1 MNLVS
6 PYASCD
12 LLSAVYCCSSCSF
25 VLDLGCSYIDI
36 LASPQFIVPFLV
48 AKITCTS
55 LW

>member
-1 MNLVS
+1 MPLVIYF
-6 PYASCD
+6 P
-12 LLSAVYCCSSCSF
+12 LFIVVLR